1 MGVEIELKFQVSPGR
16 LAAVKRA
23 VATRSAERIDL
34 HASYQDTAD
43 GRLAA
48 ARLAWRVRR
57 EGARWVQTL
66 KGPGDGLAHR
76 LEHEVDCAP
85 VPDGQVPK
93 ADVGLHAGT
102 LAGRLLANT
111 LAGAGPVQ
119 QVYATEIVRIR
130 RVLRHGGARIE
141 LALDIGEVV
150 AGNRRAPVCE
160 LEMELLQGPLA
171 ALWSLARSWAG
182 RFGLLLDP
190 ATKSERAQW
199 LAAGAGT
206 DMPARPVARAR
217 EPALARG
224 LPLGVARAAMVGA
237 ALAHGLPNAAAV
249 TGGAATPDH
258 VHQLRVALRRLR
270 SVLRALGPADATRDD
285 ALRALF
291 AALGR
296 RRDADV
302 MRDTLSPAWAAA
314 DAAGWPRPP
323 LPDVEDTAATALASP
338 ATTALWLDLL
348 AQAVPP
354 EAGFDDDQA
363 WDGVVRHKLQRWRR
377 SARRLAA
384 DWDEL
389 DTVNRHRLRKQLK
402 RLRYLLEYAAP
413 LLPARRLRAEL
424 EHLRPLQE
432 ALGHWN
438 DLAVA
443 REHLAAWPQP
453 TPAVLFAAGWLARA
467 SQVAE
472 ADCGRAIRRWRAA
485 DDGLRGSDLKR

>member
-1 MGVEIELKFQVSPGR
+1 MGVEIELKFQVPPAR
-16 LAAVKRA
+16 LAAVRRA
-23 VATRSAERIDL
+23 VATRSAERIEL

-57 EGARWVQTL
+57 EGRRWVQTL

-85 VPDGQVPK
+85 VPDGQVPV
-93 ADVGLHAGT
+93 ADAALHAGT
-102 LAGRLLANT
+102 PAGRLLARA
-111 LAGAGPVQ
+111 LDGAGPVQ
-119 QVYATEIVRIR
+119 QVHATQIVRIR

-150 AGNRRAPVCE
+150 AGERRAPVCE
-160 LEMELLQGPLA
+160 LEMELLSGPLA
-171 ALWSLARSWAG
+171 SLWSLAQRWAG

-199 LAAGAGT
+199 LAAGLAG
-206 DMPARPVARAR
+206 RPVARGR
-217 EPALARG
+217 DPALARG
-224 LPLGVARAAMVGA
+224 LPLETARAAMVA
-237 ALAHGLPNAAAV
+237 SALAHGLPNAAAV
-249 TGGAATPDH
+249 TAGAATPDH

-270 SVLRALGPADATRDD
+270 SVLHALGPTDATRDD
-285 ALRALF
+285 ALRSLF
-291 AALGR
+291 AQLGR

-302 MRDTLSPAWAAA
+302 MRDTLLPAWAAA
-314 DAAGWPRPP
+314 EAAGWPRPP
-323 LPDVEDTAATALASP
+323 VAEVEDTAAAALADP
-338 ATTALWLDLL
+338 ATTALWLDLMAL
-348 AQAVPP
+348 AVPP
-354 EAGFDDDQA
+354 EQAADAPA
-363 WDGVVRHKLQRWRR
+363 WDGVVRHQLRRWRR
-377 SARRLAA
+377 GARRLAA
-384 DWDEL
+384 DWDAL
-389 DTVNRHRLRKQLK
+389 DTAHRHRLRKRLK
-402 RLRYLLEYAAP
+402 RLRYLLEFAAP

-438 DLAVA
+438 DLVVA

-453 TPAVLFAAGWLARA
+453 TPAVVFAAGWLARA

-472 ADCGRAIRRWRAA
+472 ADCRRAVRRWRAA
-485 DDGLRGSDLKR
+485 GDGLRASDLGR